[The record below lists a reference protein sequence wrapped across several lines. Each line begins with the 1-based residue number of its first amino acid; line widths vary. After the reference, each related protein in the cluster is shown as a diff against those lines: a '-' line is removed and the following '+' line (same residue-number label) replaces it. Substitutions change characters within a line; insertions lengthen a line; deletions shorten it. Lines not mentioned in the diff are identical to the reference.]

1 MPIISNKIKNVL
13 ILSILFFIVLHM
25 FLRYILPFIVL
36 KSYADDYF
44 NYSKQCHIVKSEN
57 EKIPLDKNNS
67 SLSQNNLKY
76 LEKSYI
82 SSLIECYE
90 KEKLHISL
98 LKYGISIHS
107 LNTID
112 LKASIEADTSLPYL
126 IDKL

>member
-112 LKASIEADTSLPYL
+112 LKASIEADTSLPYV

>member
-1 MPIISNKIKNVL
+1 MPVLSNKIKNVL
-13 ILSILFFIVLHM
+13 ILSILFFIILHM

-67 SLSQNNLKY
+67 SLSQNNLTY

>member
-1 MPIISNKIKNVL
+1 MPVISNKIKNVL
-13 ILSILFFIVLHM
+13 ILSILFFIILHM

-67 SLSQNNLKY
+67 SLSQNNLTY

>member
-1 MPIISNKIKNVL
+1 
-13 ILSILFFIVLHM
+13 M

-67 SLSQNNLKY
+67 SLSQNNLTY

>member
-1 MPIISNKIKNVL
+1 MPVISNKIKNVL
-13 ILSILFFIVLHM
+13 ILSILFFIILHM

-36 KSYADDYF
+36 KTYADDYF
-44 NYSKQCHIVKSEN
+44 NYSKRCHIVKSEN

>member
-107 LNTID
+107 LNTIE